1 MHLIFKVKYS
11 GTKSYNSSF
20 THGGIKEAEEAGE
33 TTVKDLVP
41 GTQYTFELYGSSE
54 CGKSPSQSVSEK
66 TKMKGKH

>member
-11 GTKSYNSSF
+11 GTKSYDSSF
-20 THGGIKEAEEAGE
+20 TQEGMKEAKESAI

-41 GTQYTFELYGSSE
+41 GTQYKFELYGSSE
-54 CGKSPSQSVSEK
+54 CGQSLSKYVYEK